1 MAQVQL
7 DQFDLKILKII
18 QEDARIP
25 QKDLGER
32 VNLSTAAVNRRLK
45 KLSDEG
51 VIKSY
56 TANIEPTFIGL
67 PITII
72 TMVEILSEQ
81 LEHLDVTR
89 KLFSTCEFI
98 QQSYYVTGEWDFV
111 LIFQVKDMEQYT
123 DISEKLFIK
132 NNNVKR
138 FKTLVAMKKDKVSLS
153 IPL

>member
-1 MAQVQL
+1 MSQVQL

-18 QEDARIP
+18 QEDARIA

-56 TANIEPTFIGL
+56 TANIEPAFIGL

-81 LEHLDVTR
+81 HEHLDITR
-89 KLFSTCEFI
+89 KLFSNCEYI

-111 LIFQVKDMEQYT
+111 LIFQVKDMDQYT

-138 FKTLVAMKKDKVSLS
+138 FKTLVAMKKDKASLS
-153 IPL
+153 IPI

>member
-18 QEDARIP
+18 QEDARIA
-25 QKDLGER
+25 QKDLGMR

-45 KLSDEG
+45 KLSDDG

-56 TANIEPTFIGL
+56 PANIEPIFIGL

-89 KLFSTCEFI
+89 GLFSSCEYI
-98 QQSYYVTGEWDFV
+98 QQSYYVAGEWDFV
-111 LIFQVKDMEQYT
+111 LIFQVKDMDQYT
-123 DISEKLFIK
+123 ELSEKLFIK

-138 FKTLVAMKKDKVSLS
+138 FKTLVAMKKDKASLS
-153 IPL
+153 IPI

>member
-1 MAQVQL
+1 MPQVQL

-18 QEDARIP
+18 QEDARIA

-56 TANIEPTFIGL
+56 TANIEPVYIGL

-72 TMVEILSEQ
+72 TMVEVLSEQ
-81 LEHLDVTR
+81 HEHLDITR
-89 KLFSTCEFI
+89 KLFSNCEYI
-98 QQSYYVTGEWDFV
+98 QQSYYVAGEWDFV
-111 LIFQVKDMEQYT
+111 LIFQVKDMDQYT

-138 FKTLVAMKKDKVSLS
+138 FKTLVAMKKDKASLS
-153 IPL
+153 IPI